1 MFDNL
6 SPEEATIAYIIRTKK
21 SFSNT
26 ITQYD
31 IADEYIIRQG
41 IGITP
46 RRVRR
51 IIEKLVKDGYP
62 IISSPGGV
70 EGNGGYCW
78 YGKDGEALRCYKR
91 LRSKGIKIL
100 LRARYILRNSR
111 QEQQKLFD

>member
-6 SPEEATIAYIIRTKK
+6 TPEEATIAYIIRAYK
-21 SFSNT
+21 SFENMIS
-26 ITQYD
+26 QYD
-31 IADEYIIRQG
+31 IADAYTQRQMVN
-41 IGITP
+41 ITP